1 MYIVL
6 LYPNFV
12 NELFIIKTILRN
24 TFDCTC
30 YFNENLQK
38 ICVVSNSPV
47 NPPLSAIIIRAN
59 RQMDSG
65 WLQTEFRVTSSS
77 DINHF
82 QDHGAVT
89 RGRCYR
95 VTTLPVSTRGIYK
108 VSPCDNHKMDKGIQS
123 GCLYLDFRS
132 LGVKVTQL

>member
-24 TFDCTC
+24 TFNCT
-30 YFNENLQK
+30 FNLNENLQ
-38 ICVVSNSPV
+38 ICDVSNSPV
-47 NPPLSAIIIRAN
+47 YPPLSAIIIRAN

-65 WLQTEFRVTSSS
+65 WLQTECWVTSSS

-82 QDHGAVT
+82 HDHGAVT